1 MTVSTEIS
9 SNEYTGNGVTTDFD
23 YKFRI
28 FKANQLSVITSDA
41 DGDNVVMLRLG
52 TDYTVTGANKSAG
65 GKVILTKPL
74 ANGHKISIARDIP
87 ITQETSFRNQS
98 KFFAETHEDAFDYLT
113 MIIQRI
119 WGSLGSLYLK
129 RPNILSNWFDAKGYR
144 IANLG
149 KPKRDSDAVDLGT
162 LKDEISGVN
171 STILKREKRLLRV
184 EDMDIAALPKASE
197 RAGNVLTFDK
207 DGKPNVVAPASGS
220 AVDVLNQL
228 SIGNGS
234 LIGIGNGTLKDAIYW
249 VTPEMFGAVGDGVE
263 DDTSALVSMIKHLN
277 NYPDSGTPLEI
288 EKVVNGS
295 GGEVR
300 LTPNK
305 VYRYTSTL
313 FVPSNVRIESRKLYF
328 NSEIFG
334 ALFYDGDI
342 NLPAV
347 TTLTYK
353 KDSGGTYQIYN
364 DTNYLPQGSEFD
376 NGTYYAACRN
386 VQLNCS
392 VITKPMTKV
401 GVYWIGAAGST
412 TNQLCIGENKNTN
425 PRMPIVGFLQTC
437 AWGSVHYN
445 PHILATANGAHF
457 ENANGGTML
466 VSPYVDRNGSNGT
479 ELESSPYK
487 IDGAIGSYGISSKNT
502 TVVILNPVVEHFWL
516 PFIADNSDLRL
527 YSPHIESYG
536 GKSKHCYYA
545 ANESKLLIDNPTFFH
560 DTTISDGS
568 VFYVNNQHKRVSS
581 ITCRGMPESTGY
593 TLIRGDN
600 SDDVLKVDDLP
611 VGQWQFGK
619 IGDSKLVQNIGLK
632 LNLNQ
637 ILVSQNGDDDNY
649 GLHAETPVKTVQK
662 ALELSN
668 VYGFDSVIISVSD
681 AVIADSNIDIS
692 NNKEITF
699 GGGGSLNLSTFRI
712 VANSGRHHSLTN
724 NIKIISTSSALI
736 ELGEMTDMSFKSLN
750 DAKSSYSLFLVD
762 GFNNINI
769 SISGGSYMGMNYL
782 VDSKIKPRPSANM
795 RGMAS
800 VPRNQ
805 LPAEI
810 AVTGVGSSSFIFGY

>member
-1 MTVSTEIS
+1 MREVKPTQKPVPSSDIKDLFFNSGLLDIWATSLERKYIDRFGNCHLTAAGMEWLFKELVEKFKIDMNIAIVAAGYIAIDSFQQGADLPNNELTQRNHILRDEITGEYFRWDGGLPKQVLAGSTPQSTGGVGKGAWVSVGDASLRSDIK
-9 SNEYTGNGVTTDFD
+9 TGD
-23 YKFRI
+23 
-28 FKANQLSVITSDA
+28 
-41 DGDNVVMLRLG
+41 
-52 TDYTVTGANKSAG
+52 
-65 GKVILTKPL
+65 
-74 ANGHKISIARDIP
+74 
-87 ITQETSFRNQS
+87 
-98 KFFAETHEDAFDYLT
+98 
-113 MIIQRI
+113 
-119 WGSLGSLYLK
+119 GSL
-129 RPNILSNWFDAKGYR
+129 
-144 IANLG
+144 
-149 KPKRDSDAVDLGT
+149 V
-162 LKDEISGVN
+162 
-171 STILKREKRLLRV
+171 
-184 EDMDIAALPKASE
+184 
-197 RAGNVLTFDK
+197 
-207 DGKPNVVAPASGS
+207 
-220 AVDVLNQL
+220 
-228 SIGNGS
+228 
-234 LIGIGNGTLKDAIYW
+234 GIGNGTLKDAIYW

-681 AVIADSNIDIS
+681 AVTADSNIDIS

-712 VANSGRHHSLTN
+712 VTNSGRHHSLTN
-724 NIKIISTSSALI
+724 NIKITSTSSALI

-769 SISGGSYMGMNYL
+769 SISGGSYTGMNYL

-810 AVTGVGSSSFIFGY
+810 AVTGVGSSSFVFGY